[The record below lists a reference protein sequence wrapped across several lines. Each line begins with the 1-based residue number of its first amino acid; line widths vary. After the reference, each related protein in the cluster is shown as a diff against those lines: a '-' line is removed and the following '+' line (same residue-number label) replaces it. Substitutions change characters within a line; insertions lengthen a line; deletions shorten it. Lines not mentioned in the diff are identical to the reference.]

1 MRTLFVALPLL
12 AAVVASP
19 LQAQHPQ
26 DLIGTA
32 RSAGQ
37 FATLLA
43 AVDAAGLTNTLRGR
57 GPLTVFAP
65 TDEAFRRLPAG
76 TVESL
81 LRPENRDQLR
91 ALLLYHV
98 VPGSVSSAAA
108 RTLTTATT
116 VEGRAIRLRA
126 DGNQLRINGATV
138 VKADVNASNG
148 IIHVIDEVLMP
159 TTASVSSEPMRTASR
174 GTERARDLLDL
185 AIRRGVPLYNDGQ
198 PAATSAIYEV
208 AARGVIALGEDVPSG
223 ARETL
228 ERGLRDADRER
239 DTDEKAWIMRRA
251 IDDAFKALEGRAR
264 RTMSPR

>member
-1 MRTLFVALPLL
+1 MRTLFAALPLVTSL
-12 AAVVASP
+12 LVAP

-26 DLIGTA
+26 DIIRTA

-43 AVDAAGLTNTLRGR
+43 AVDAAELTSTLKSR
-57 GPLTVFAP
+57 GPFTVFAP

-81 LRPENRDQLR
+81 LRPENRDQLK

-98 VPGSVSSAAA
+98 VSGSVSSTTA

-116 VEGRAIRLRA
+116 VEGRAIRIRA

-138 VKADVNASNG
+138 VKPDVNASNG
-148 IIHVIDEVLMP
+148 VIHVIDQVLMP
-159 TTASVSSEPMRTASR
+159 STGSSTSEPMRTSSR
-174 GTERARDLLDL
+174 STERARDLLDL
-185 AIRRGVPLYNDGQ
+185 AIRRGVPLYNGGQ
-198 PAATSAIYEV
+198 PAATSAVYEV
-208 AARGVIALGEDVPSG
+208 AARGVLALGTELPAG
-223 ARETL
+223 ARDAL

-239 DTDEKAWIMRRA
+239 DAEEKAWLLRRA
-251 IDDAFKALEGRAR
+251 IDEAVTSLEGRTR
-264 RTMSPR
+264 RTMSLR